1 MLTDLRIENFAII
14 QKLELKFLSGLV
26 IFTGETGAGKSIIL
40 DALEAVVGG
49 RTDPTN
55 IRSGMERA
63 SVEAIFTLPDETR
76 DAITQLL
83 IREDLLDDS
92 DTVTLSREIRRE
104 GRSTAR
110 INGRSVAQ
118 SLLKELGNYFVD
130 IHGQSEH
137 LSLLNVRQ
145 HINLL
150 DRYAKIDTILGDY
163 KQTYHQFIAVQKELN
178 SLRQS
183 EQDALRRTDMLTFQ
197 LKEIEAANLQMGEED
212 QLKQERSRLANAES
226 LATLAQQALASLDG
240 STPEAPSLSDQAGQ
254 VAQSLD
260 CLEPHRCQPDRIG
273 KYR

>member
-92 DTVTLSREIRRE
+92 DHSHSQSRNTQ
-104 GRSTAR
+104 GRT
-110 INGRSVAQ
+110 Q
-118 SLLKELGNYFVD
+118 
-130 IHGQSEH
+130 HG
-137 LSLLNVRQ
+137 
-145 HINLL
+145 
-150 DRYAKIDTILGDY
+150 
-163 KQTYHQFIAVQKELN
+163 TYQWTQRCPK
-178 SLRQS
+178 
-183 EQDALRRTDMLTFQ
+183 
-197 LKEIEAANLQMGEED
+197 
-212 QLKQERSRLANAES
+212 
-226 LATLAQQALASLDG
+226 
-240 STPEAPSLSDQAGQ
+240 PS
-254 VAQSLD
+254 
-260 CLEPHRCQPDRIG
+260 
-273 KYR
+273 